1 MAVEAQI
8 LNQLLNSLTK
18 DEKIILESVNDN
30 ISINTNKTTTLL
42 KSQESEDF
50 PKIPRIIDG
59 YNLSLPLLSF
69 ILAVKSVIY
78 ASSISDIKP
87 EISSVYIYQTNGYL
101 YFVATDSFRLAE
113 KRIVWQGNDN
123 FLPLIIPFKNIN
135 NIIRILDQEDGD
147 LEIQATENQI
157 SFITNNFYLT
167 SRVINSIF
175 PDYRQII
182 PKESK
187 THYIYKIMTFFEQ
200 ERDEQIGV
208 IAAEEVLTFFLQSIG
223 PAIYNKG
230 IQDASSVI
238 KEKTD
243 GIALDLDA
251 LKKAD

>member
-1 MAVEAQI
+1 MI
-8 LNQLLNSLTK
+8 
-18 DEKIILESVNDN
+18 KI
-30 ISINTNKTTTLL
+30 
-42 KSQESEDF
+42 
-50 PKIPRIIDG
+50 
-59 YNLSLPLLSF
+59 
-69 ILAVKSVIY
+69 
-78 ASSISDIKP
+78 
-87 EISSVYIYQTNGYL
+87 
-101 YFVATDSFRLAE
+101 TDL
-113 KRIVWQGNDN
+113 
-123 FLPLIIPFKNIN
+123 
-135 NIIRILDQEDGD
+135 
-147 LEIQATENQI
+147 
-157 SFITNNFYLT
+157 
-167 SRVINSIF
+167 
-175 PDYRQII
+175 I